1 MRSSGQRT
9 IDVKPAKVL
18 QRTLVCQWGAEP
30 CNGTGIE
37 WTAERTERAL
47 AVHFSQVLHDLAGS
61 EIVRDVLRS
70 LGQTAFELDSSDS
83 VEPGVPGPA
92 WRVGEATG
100 EAYLTDWRNCTVPW
114 TISRDA
120 GSRTASLLDPD
131 LVGLIIEDEVDYLIF
146 GETRT
151 SPEASYAQAVM
162 RGISGLRQQLK
173 DLRDDEA
180 LCPGLIRYLLFRCA
194 EVPERMAAALRRY
207 LASPS
212 DFRLNGVLVRAVSP
226 DDRELRDAVS
236 WLGCMCPEVGRIS
249 VLGLHLP
256 TGRIASFA
264 ADTAVPAGGAS

>member
-1 MRSSGQRT
+1 MAGHVSR
-9 IDVKPAKVL
+9 L
-18 QRTLVCQWGAEP
+18 
-30 CNGTGIE
+30 
-37 WTAERTERAL
+37 
-47 AVHFSQVLHDLAGS
+47 LHHVAGS
-61 EIVRDVLRS
+61 EIVREVLRS
-70 LGQTAFELDSSDS
+70 LGQTDFELDAIDS
-83 VEPGVPGPA
+83 VVAGEPKPA
-92 WRVGEATG
+92 WRAGEATG
-100 EAYLTDWRNCTVPW
+100 EAYLTDWCSCTFPW
-114 TISRDA
+114 PMSRDA
-120 GSRTASLLDPD
+120 GRRTASLSDPD

-256 TGRIASFA
+256 TGRNASFA
-264 ADTAVPAGGAS
+264 ADTVVRAGGAS